1 MPSKGDREKF
11 AAIAKTT
18 PTLQTKEYHIESPDD
33 EPLYTEEALAQEVN
47 PDRGV
52 EAKHYA
58 NLKASELDVGETPD
72 FEWRYFIAVFQLQ
85 AGGVYNCLYTFNVPD
100 ALETYIYDSNGE
112 I

>member
-1 MPSKGDREKF
+1 MVPNHSHTSYDWRQFLPLPSLPNAFLSVGYWLMPSKGDREKF

-72 FEWRYFIAVFQLQ
+72 F
-85 AGGVYNCLYTFNVPD
+85 
-100 ALETYIYDSNGE
+100 
-112 I
+112 